1 MAKKTYYITTPIY
14 YASGDLH
21 IGHCYTTVICDAISR
36 FKRMNGYDVFYL
48 TGTDEHGQKVE
59 QKAIKAGKTP
69 KQYVDDVVDKIK
81 DLWKL
86 LDIKYDK
93 FIRTTDD
100 YHEKTVQKI
109 MEKLLANGDLYKD
122 AYEGWYCTPC
132 ESFWTESQL
141 KDGKCPD
148 CGREVKL
155 MKEES
160 YFFRLSKYQ
169 DRLVKYYEENPEFIS
184 PKSRMNEMINN
195 FIKPGLKDLCV
206 SRTSFKWG
214 IPLTFDTN
222 HVVYVWVDALSNY
235 ITALGYLQDNDE
247 NFKKFWPADLHM
259 VGKEIVRFHTI
270 IWPAI
275 LMALDLPL
283 PKQVYG
289 HGWLLLG
296 GDKMSKSK
304 ANVVDPHFLVER
316 YGIDAMR
323 YYLLR
328 EIPFGSDGTYTNEM
342 LIKRINMDL
351 ANIYG
356 NLVHRTLAMLE
367 KYYGGVIPAPGP
379 MTELDEECKAMCE
392 KLLDK
397 CVEDIDKLDAPRA
410 LSNIM
415 DVLARANKYIEET
428 SPWTLDKNGDRERLG
443 TVMYNLCEMIRVANV
458 MLQPFITESPKK
470 VFEAFGTPADKQ
482 TFASVEKFGGTIPN
496 TQTSKMAP
504 LFGRI
509 DEAKEIEYLNKY
521 AEDLAKKA
529 EKENKVAEQ
538 KKETPENVVDI
549 NEITI
554 DQFMTV
560 KLKVGEIL
568 TAEKVENADKLL
580 KFSVKVGEETR
591 TIVSGIAKYYKP
603 EELIGQ
609 QVVVVANL
617 KPAKLRGIESQGMLL
632 CACNDE
638 DVVLVAPIKRV
649 ADGSEVR

>member
-69 KQYVDDVVDKIK
+69 KQYVDEVVDKIK

-214 IPLTFDTN
+214 IPLTFDPN

-235 ITALGYLQDNDE
+235 ITALGYLQENDE
-247 NFKKFWPADLHM
+247 NFKKYWPADLHM

-342 LIKRINMDL
+342 LIKRINTDL

-397 CVEDIDKLDAPRA
+397 CIEDMDKLDAPRA

-415 DVLARANKYIEET
+415 DVLTRANKYIDET
-428 SPWTLDKNGDRERLG
+428 APWALDKSGDKERLG

-458 MLQPFITESPKK
+458 MLQPYLTESPKK
-470 VFEAFGTPADKQ
+470 VFEAFGTPQDKQ
-482 TFASVEKFGGTIPN
+482 TFESVEKFGGTIPN
-496 TQTSKMAP
+496 TQTTKMPP
-504 LFGRI
+504 LFVRI

-521 AEDLAKKA
+521 SEELAKKEG
-529 EKENKVAEQ
+529 EKKVAEQ

>member
-392 KLLDK
+392 KLLEK
-397 CVEDIDKLDAPRA
+397 CIEDIDKLDAPRA

-428 SPWTLDKNGDRERLG
+428 SPWTLDKNGDGERLG

-521 AEDLAKKA
+521 AEDLAKKV
-529 EKENKVAEQ
+529 EKESKVAEQ

-632 CACNDE
+632 CACNDQ

>member
-1 MAKKTYYITTPIY
+1 MSKKYYITTPIY

-59 QKAIKAGKTP
+59 QKAIQAGKTP
-69 KQYVDDVVDKIK
+69 KQYVDDVVSKIK

-86 LDIKYDK
+86 LDIQYDK

-100 YHEKTVQKI
+100 YHEKAVQKI

-214 IPLTFDTN
+214 IPLTFDDK

-247 NFKKFWPADLHM
+247 NFKKYWPADLHM

-270 IWPAI
+270 IWPAL

-304 ANVVDPHFLVER
+304 TNVVDPHFLVDR

-342 LIKRINMDL
+342 LIKRINTDL

-367 KYYGGVIPAPGP
+367 KYYGGVIPAPGAS
-379 MTELDEECKAMCE
+379 TELDEECKAMCE

-397 CVEDIDKLDAPRA
+397 CIEDMDKLDAPRA

-458 MLQPFITESPKK
+458 MLQPYITESPKK

-482 TFASVEKFGGTIPN
+482 TFESVVKFGGTIPN
-496 TQTSKMAP
+496 TQTTKMAP

-509 DEAKEIEYLNKY
+509 DEAKEIEFLNKY
-521 AEDLAKKA
+521 SEELAKKA
-529 EKENKVAEQ
+529 EKKEEKKMEQ
-538 KKETPENVVDI
+538 PENTVNI

-554 DQFMTV
+554 DQFMTI

-591 TIVSGIAKYYKP
+591 TIVSGIAKYYTP

-649 ADGSEVR
+649 KDGSEVR

>member
-235 ITALGYLQDNDE
+235 ITALGYLQENDE

-367 KYYGGVIPAPGP
+367 KYYGGVIPTPGA
-379 MTELDEECKAMCE
+379 MTELDEDCKAMCE
-392 KLLDK
+392 KLLNK
-397 CVEDIDKLDAPRA
+397 CIEDMDKLDAPRA

-415 DVLARANKYIEET
+415 DVLTRANKYIDET
-428 SPWTLDKNGDRERLG
+428 APWALDKNGDKERLG

-458 MLQPFITESPKK
+458 MLQPYLTESPKK

-482 TFASVEKFGGTIPN
+482 TFESVEKFGGTIPG
-496 TQTSKMAP
+496 TQTTKMPP

-521 AEDLAKKA
+521 SEELAKKEE
-529 EKENKVAEQ
+529 EKKVAEV

-649 ADGSEVR
+649 KDGSEVR

>member
-1 MAKKTYYITTPIY
+1 MSKKYYITTPIY

-59 QKAIKAGKTP
+59 QKAIQAGKTP
-69 KQYVDDVVDKIK
+69 KQYVDDVVSKIK

-86 LDIKYDK
+86 LDIQYDK

-100 YHEKTVQKI
+100 YHEKAVQKI

-214 IPLTFDTN
+214 IPLTFDDK

-247 NFKKFWPADLHM
+247 NFKKYWPADLHM

-270 IWPAI
+270 IWPAL

-304 ANVVDPHFLVER
+304 TNVVDPHFLVDR

-342 LIKRINMDL
+342 LIKRINTDL

-367 KYYGGVIPAPGP
+367 KYYGGVIPAPGAS
-379 MTELDEECKAMCE
+379 TELDEECKAMCE

-397 CVEDIDKLDAPRA
+397 CIEDMDKLDAPRA

-458 MLQPFITESPKK
+458 MLQPYITESPKK

-482 TFASVEKFGGTIPN
+482 TFESVVKFGGTIPN
-496 TQTSKMAP
+496 TQTTKMAP

-509 DEAKEIEYLNKY
+509 DEAKEIEFLNKY
-521 AEDLAKKA
+521 SEDLAKKA
-529 EKENKVAEQ
+529 EKKEEKKMEQ
-538 KKETPENVVDI
+538 PENTVNI

-554 DQFMTV
+554 DQFMTI

-591 TIVSGIAKYYKP
+591 TIVSGIAKYYTP

-649 ADGSEVR
+649 KDGSEVR

>member
-1 MAKKTYYITTPIY
+1 MSKKYYITTPIY

-59 QKAIKAGKTP
+59 QKAIQAGKTP
-69 KQYVDDVVDKIK
+69 KQYVDDVVSKIK

-86 LDIKYDK
+86 LDIQYDK

-214 IPLTFDTN
+214 IPLTFDDK

-247 NFKKFWPADLHM
+247 NFKKYWPADLHM

-270 IWPAI
+270 IWPAL

-304 ANVVDPHFLVER
+304 TNVVDPHFLVDR

-342 LIKRINMDL
+342 LIKRINTDL

-367 KYYGGVIPAPGP
+367 KYYGGVIPAPAAS
-379 MTELDEECKAMCE
+379 TELDEECKAMCE

-397 CVEDIDKLDAPRA
+397 CIEDMDKLDAPRA

-428 SPWTLDKNGDRERLG
+428 SPWILDKNGDRERLG

-458 MLQPFITESPKK
+458 MLQPYITESPKK

-482 TFASVEKFGGTIPN
+482 TFESVVKFGGTIPN
-496 TQTSKMAP
+496 TQTTKMAP

-509 DEAKEIEYLNKY
+509 DEAKEIEFLNKY
-521 AEDLAKKA
+521 SEDLAKKA
-529 EKENKVAEQ
+529 EKKEEKKMEQ
-538 KKETPENVVDI
+538 PENTVNI

-554 DQFMTV
+554 DQFMTI

-591 TIVSGIAKYYKP
+591 TIVSGIAKYYTP

-649 ADGSEVR
+649 KDGSEVR

>member
-59 QKAIKAGKTP
+59 QKAIKVGKTP
-69 KQYVDDVVDKIK
+69 KQYVDEVVDKIK

-100 YHEKTVQKI
+100 YHEKTIQKI
-109 MEKLLANGDLYKD
+109 MEKLLANGDLYKG

-214 IPLTFDTN
+214 IPLTFDPN

-235 ITALGYLQDNDE
+235 ITALGYLQENDE
-247 NFKKFWPADLHM
+247 NFKKYWPADLHM

-342 LIKRINMDL
+342 LIKRINTDL

-397 CVEDIDKLDAPRA
+397 CIEDMDKLDAPRA

-415 DVLARANKYIEET
+415 DVLTRANKYIDET
-428 SPWTLDKNGDRERLG
+428 APWALDKSGDKERLG

-458 MLQPFITESPKK
+458 MLQPYLTESPKK
-470 VFEAFGTPADKQ
+470 VFEAFGTPQDKQ
-482 TFASVEKFGGTIPN
+482 TFESVEKFGGTIPN
-496 TQTSKMAP
+496 TQTTKMPP
-504 LFGRI
+504 LFVRI

-521 AEDLAKKA
+521 SEELAKKEG
-529 EKENKVAEQ
+529 EKKVAEQ

>member
-235 ITALGYLQDNDE
+235 ITALGYLQENDE

-392 KLLDK
+392 KLLEK
-397 CVEDIDKLDAPRA
+397 CIEDIDKLDAPRA

-482 TFASVEKFGGTIPN
+482 TFESVEKFGGTIPN

-529 EKENKVAEQ
+529 EKESKVAEQ

-591 TIVSGIAKYYKP
+591 TIVSGIAKYYTP

-632 CACNDE
+632 CACNNQ

>member
-1 MAKKTYYITTPIY
+1 MSKKYYITTPIY

-59 QKAIKAGKTP
+59 QKAIQAGKTP
-69 KQYVDDVVDKIK
+69 KQYVDDVVAKIK

-86 LDIKYDK
+86 LDIQYDK

-100 YHEKTVQKI
+100 YHEKAVQKI

-141 KDGKCPD
+141 KDEKCPD

-214 IPLTFDTN
+214 IPLTFDDK

-247 NFKKFWPADLHM
+247 NFKKYWPADLHM

-270 IWPAI
+270 IWPAL

-304 ANVVDPHFLVER
+304 TNVVDPHFLVDR

-342 LIKRINMDL
+342 LIKRINTDL

-367 KYYGGVIPAPGP
+367 KYYGGVIPAPGAS
-379 MTELDEECKAMCE
+379 TELDEECKAMCE

-397 CVEDIDKLDAPRA
+397 CIEDMDKLDAPRA

-458 MLQPFITESPKK
+458 MLQPYITESPKK

-482 TFASVEKFGGTIPN
+482 TFESVVKFGGTIPN
-496 TQTSKMAP
+496 TQTTKMAP

-509 DEAKEIEYLNKY
+509 DEAKEIEFLNKY
-521 AEDLAKKA
+521 SEELAKKA
-529 EKENKVAEQ
+529 EKKEEKKMEQ
-538 KKETPENVVDI
+538 PENTVNI

-554 DQFMTV
+554 DQFMTI

-591 TIVSGIAKYYKP
+591 TIVSGIAKYYTP

-638 DVVLVAPIKRV
+638 DVVLVAPIKTV
-649 ADGSEVR
+649 KDGSEVR

>member
-1 MAKKTYYITTPIY
+1 MSKKYYITTPIY

-59 QKAIKAGKTP
+59 QKAIQAGKTP
-69 KQYVDDVVDKIK
+69 KQYVDDVVSKIK

-86 LDIKYDK
+86 LDIQYDK

-214 IPLTFDTN
+214 IPLTFDDK

-247 NFKKFWPADLHM
+247 NFKKYWPADLHM

-270 IWPAI
+270 IWPAL

-304 ANVVDPHFLVER
+304 TNVVDPHFLVDR

-367 KYYGGVIPAPGP
+367 KYYGGVIPAPGAS
-379 MTELDEECKAMCE
+379 TELDEECKAMCE

-397 CVEDIDKLDAPRA
+397 CIEDMDKLDAPRA

-458 MLQPFITESPKK
+458 MLQPYITESPKK

-482 TFASVEKFGGTIPN
+482 TFESVVKFGGTIPN
-496 TQTSKMAP
+496 TQTTKMAP

-509 DEAKEIEYLNKY
+509 DEAKEIEFLNKY
-521 AEDLAKKA
+521 SEDLAKKA
-529 EKENKVAEQ
+529 EKKEEKKMEQ
-538 KKETPENVVDI
+538 PENTVNI

-554 DQFMTV
+554 DQFMTI

-591 TIVSGIAKYYKP
+591 TIVSGIAKYYTP

-638 DVVLVAPIKRV
+638 DIVLVAPIKRV
-649 ADGSEVR
+649 KDGSEVR

>member
-69 KQYVDDVVDKIK
+69 KQYVDEVVDKIK

-235 ITALGYLQDNDE
+235 ITALGYLQENDE

-392 KLLDK
+392 KLLEK
-397 CVEDIDKLDAPRA
+397 CIEDIDKLDAPRA

-591 TIVSGIAKYYKP
+591 TIVSGIAKYYTP

-632 CACNDE
+632 CACNDQ

>member
-1 MAKKTYYITTPIY
+1 MSKKYYITTPIY

-59 QKAIKAGKTP
+59 QKAIQAGKTP
-69 KQYVDDVVDKIK
+69 KQYVDDVVSKIK

-86 LDIKYDK
+86 LDIQYDK

-100 YHEKTVQKI
+100 YHEKAVQKI

-214 IPLTFDTN
+214 IPLTFDDK

-247 NFKKFWPADLHM
+247 NFKKYWPADLHM

-270 IWPAI
+270 IWPAL

-304 ANVVDPHFLVER
+304 TNVVDPHFLVDR

-342 LIKRINMDL
+342 LIKRINTDL

-367 KYYGGVIPAPGP
+367 KYYGGVIPAPGAS
-379 MTELDEECKAMCE
+379 TELDEECKAMCE

-397 CVEDIDKLDAPRA
+397 CIEDMDKLDAPRA

-458 MLQPFITESPKK
+458 MLQPYITESPKK

-482 TFASVEKFGGTIPN
+482 TFESVVKFGGTIPN
-496 TQTSKMAP
+496 TQTTKMPP

-509 DEAKEIEYLNKY
+509 DEAKEIEFLNKY
-521 AEDLAKKA
+521 SEELAKKA
-529 EKENKVAEQ
+529 EKKEEKKMEQ
-538 KKETPENVVDI
+538 PENTVNI

-554 DQFMTV
+554 DQFMTI

-591 TIVSGIAKYYKP
+591 TIVSGIAKYYTP

-649 ADGSEVR
+649 KDGSEVR

>member
-59 QKAIKAGKTP
+59 QKAIKEGKTP
-69 KQYVDDVVDKIK
+69 KQYVDEVVDKIK

-100 YHEKTVQKI
+100 YHEKTIQKI
-109 MEKLLANGDLYKD
+109 MEKLLANGDLYKG

-214 IPLTFDTN
+214 IPLTFDPN

-235 ITALGYLQDNDE
+235 ITALGYLQENDE
-247 NFKKFWPADLHM
+247 NFKKYWPADLHM

-342 LIKRINMDL
+342 LIKRINTDL

-397 CVEDIDKLDAPRA
+397 CIEDMDKLDAPRA

-415 DVLARANKYIEET
+415 DVLTRANKYIDET
-428 SPWTLDKNGDRERLG
+428 APWTLDKSGDKERLG

-458 MLQPFITESPKK
+458 MLQPYLTESPKK
-470 VFEAFGTPADKQ
+470 VFEAFGIPQDKQ
-482 TFASVEKFGGTIPN
+482 TFESVEKFGGTIPN
-496 TQTSKMAP
+496 TQTTKMPP
-504 LFGRI
+504 LFVRI

-521 AEDLAKKA
+521 SEELAKKEG
-529 EKENKVAEQ
+529 EKKVAEQ

-649 ADGSEVR
+649 ANGSEVR

>member
-235 ITALGYLQDNDE
+235 ITALGYLQENDE

-289 HGWLLLG
+289 HGWLLFG

-379 MTELDEECKAMCE
+379 MTDLDEECKAMCE
-392 KLLDK
+392 KLLEK

-482 TFASVEKFGGTIPN
+482 TFESVEKFGGTIPN

-529 EKENKVAEQ
+529 EKESKVTEQ

-591 TIVSGIAKYYKP
+591 TIVSGIAKYYTP

-632 CACNDE
+632 CACNDQ

>member
-1 MAKKTYYITTPIY
+1 MSKKYYITTPIY

-59 QKAIKAGKTP
+59 QKAIQAGKTP
-69 KQYVDDVVDKIK
+69 KQYVDDVVSKIK

-86 LDIKYDK
+86 LDIQYDK

-214 IPLTFDTN
+214 IPLTFDDK

-247 NFKKFWPADLHM
+247 NFKKYWPADLHM

-270 IWPAI
+270 IWPAL

-304 ANVVDPHFLVER
+304 TNVVDPHFLVDR

-342 LIKRINMDL
+342 LIKRINTDL

-367 KYYGGVIPAPGP
+367 KYYGGVIPAPGAS
-379 MTELDEECKAMCE
+379 TELDAECKAMCE

-397 CVEDIDKLDAPRA
+397 CIEDMDKLDAPRA

-458 MLQPFITESPKK
+458 MLQPYITESPKK

-482 TFASVEKFGGTIPN
+482 TFESVVKFGGTIPN
-496 TQTSKMAP
+496 TQTTKMAP

-509 DEAKEIEYLNKY
+509 DEAKEIEFLNKY
-521 AEDLAKKA
+521 SEDLAKKA
-529 EKENKVAEQ
+529 EKKEEKKMEQ
-538 KKETPENVVDI
+538 PENTVNI

-554 DQFMTV
+554 DQFMTI

-591 TIVSGIAKYYKP
+591 TIVSGIAKYYTP

-649 ADGSEVR
+649 KDGSEVR

>member
-1 MAKKTYYITTPIY
+1 MSKKYYITTPIY

-59 QKAIKAGKTP
+59 QKAIQAGKTP
-69 KQYVDDVVDKIK
+69 KQYVDDVVAKIK

-86 LDIKYDK
+86 LDIQYDK

-214 IPLTFDTN
+214 IPLTFDDK

-247 NFKKFWPADLHM
+247 NFKKYWPADLHM

-270 IWPAI
+270 IWPAL

-304 ANVVDPHFLVER
+304 TNVVDPHFLVDR

-342 LIKRINMDL
+342 LIKRINTDL

-367 KYYGGVIPAPGP
+367 KYYGGVIPAPGAS
-379 MTELDEECKAMCE
+379 TELDEECKAMCE

-397 CVEDIDKLDAPRA
+397 CIEDMDKLDAPRA

-458 MLQPFITESPKK
+458 MLQPYITESPKK

-482 TFASVEKFGGTIPN
+482 TFESVVKFGGTIPN
-496 TQTSKMAP
+496 TQTTKMAP

-509 DEAKEIEYLNKY
+509 DEAKEIEFLNKY
-521 AEDLAKKA
+521 SEDLAKKA
-529 EKENKVAEQ
+529 EKKEEKKMEQ
-538 KKETPENVVDI
+538 PENTVNI

-554 DQFMTV
+554 DQFMTI

-591 TIVSGIAKYYKP
+591 TIVSGIAKYYTP

-649 ADGSEVR
+649 KDGSEVR

>member
-1 MAKKTYYITTPIY
+1 MSKKYYITTPIY

-59 QKAIKAGKTP
+59 QKAIQAGKTP
-69 KQYVDDVVDKIK
+69 KQYVDDVVSKIK

-86 LDIKYDK
+86 LDIQYDK

-100 YHEKTVQKI
+100 YHEKAVQKI

-214 IPLTFDTN
+214 IPLTFDDK

-247 NFKKFWPADLHM
+247 NFKKYWPADLHM

-270 IWPAI
+270 IWPAL

-304 ANVVDPHFLVER
+304 TNVVDPHFLVDR

-342 LIKRINMDL
+342 LIKRINTDL

-367 KYYGGVIPAPGP
+367 KYYGGVIPVPGAS
-379 MTELDEECKAMCE
+379 TELDEECKAMCE

-397 CVEDIDKLDAPRA
+397 CIEDMDKLDAPRA

-458 MLQPFITESPKK
+458 MLQPYITESPKK

-482 TFASVEKFGGTIPN
+482 TFESVVKFGGTIPN
-496 TQTSKMAP
+496 TQTTKMAP

-509 DEAKEIEYLNKY
+509 DEAKEIEFLNKY
-521 AEDLAKKA
+521 SEELAKKA
-529 EKENKVAEQ
+529 EKKEEKKMEQ
-538 KKETPENVVDI
+538 PENTVNI

-554 DQFMTV
+554 DQFMTI

-591 TIVSGIAKYYKP
+591 TIVSGIAKYYTP

-649 ADGSEVR
+649 KDGSEVR

>member
-1 MAKKTYYITTPIY
+1 MSKKYYITTPIY
-14 YASGDLH
+14 YASGVLH

-59 QKAIKAGKTP
+59 QKAIQAGKTP
-69 KQYVDDVVDKIK
+69 KQYVDDVVSKIK

-86 LDIKYDK
+86 LDIQYDK

-100 YHEKTVQKI
+100 YHEKAVQKI

-214 IPLTFDTN
+214 IPLTFDDK

-247 NFKKFWPADLHM
+247 NFKKYWPADLHM

-270 IWPAI
+270 IWPAL

-304 ANVVDPHFLVER
+304 TNVVDPHFLVDR

-342 LIKRINMDL
+342 LIKRINTDL

-367 KYYGGVIPAPGP
+367 KYYGGVIPAPGAS
-379 MTELDEECKAMCE
+379 TELDEECKAMCE

-397 CVEDIDKLDAPRA
+397 CIEDMDKLDAPRA

-458 MLQPFITESPKK
+458 MLQPYITESPKK

-482 TFASVEKFGGTIPN
+482 TFESVVKFGGTIPN
-496 TQTSKMAP
+496 TQTTKMAP

-509 DEAKEIEYLNKY
+509 DEAKEIEFLNKY
-521 AEDLAKKA
+521 SEDLAKKA
-529 EKENKVAEQ
+529 EKKEEKKMEQ
-538 KKETPENVVDI
+538 PENTVNI

-554 DQFMTV
+554 DQFMTI

-591 TIVSGIAKYYKP
+591 TIVSGIAKYYTP

-649 ADGSEVR
+649 KDGSEVR

>member
-1 MAKKTYYITTPIY
+1 MKETFYITTPIY
-14 YASGDLH
+14 YPSRKFTLGN
-21 IGHCYTTVICDAISR
+21 CYTTVICDAISR

-235 ITALGYLQDNDE
+235 ITALGYLQENDE

-392 KLLDK
+392 KLLEK
-397 CVEDIDKLDAPRA
+397 CIEDIDKLDAPRA

-482 TFASVEKFGGTIPN
+482 TFESVEKFGGTIPN

-529 EKENKVAEQ
+529 EKESKVAEQ

-591 TIVSGIAKYYKP
+591 TIVSGIAKYYTP

-632 CACNDE
+632 CACNNQ

>member
-1 MAKKTYYITTPIY
+1 MSKKYYITTPIY

-59 QKAIKAGKTP
+59 QKAIQAGKTP
-69 KQYVDDVVDKIK
+69 KQYVDDVVSKIK

-86 LDIKYDK
+86 LDIQYDK

-214 IPLTFDTN
+214 IPLTFDDK

-247 NFKKFWPADLHM
+247 NFKKYWPADLHM

-270 IWPAI
+270 IWPAL

-304 ANVVDPHFLVER
+304 TNVVDPHFLVDR

-342 LIKRINMDL
+342 LIKRINTDL

-367 KYYGGVIPAPGP
+367 KYYGGVIPAPGAS
-379 MTELDEECKAMCE
+379 TELDEECKAMCE

-397 CVEDIDKLDAPRA
+397 CIEDMDKLDAPRA

-458 MLQPFITESPKK
+458 MLQPYITESPKK

-482 TFASVEKFGGTIPN
+482 TFESVVKFGGTIPN
-496 TQTSKMAP
+496 TQTTKMAP

-509 DEAKEIEYLNKY
+509 DEAKEIEFLNKY
-521 AEDLAKKA
+521 SEELAKKA
-529 EKENKVAEQ
+529 EKKEEKKMEQ
-538 KKETPENVVDI
+538 PENTVNI

-554 DQFMTV
+554 DQFMTI

-591 TIVSGIAKYYKP
+591 TIVSGIAKYYTP

-649 ADGSEVR
+649 KDGSEVR